1 MTNLAVLLLALP
13 YTPDRPQLTDVSAE
27 APQLK
32 QAFND
37 ARGKIRVLLIVS
49 PG

>member
-1 MTNLAVLLLALP
+1 MTNFAVLLLALP
-13 YTPDRPQLTDVSAE
+13 YTPDGPQLTDVSAE

-37 ARGKIRVLLIVS
+37 AKGNVRVLLIVS